1 MVMWK
6 VSEIHSAMT
15 AWVFRLSK
23 TAWEAS
29 QAMPKRTRF
38 PPDCCVRSVRGNSV
52 WAGGLTGYKS

>member
-23 TAWEAS
+23 GAWEAS
-29 QAMPKRTRF
+29 QAMPKTNQI
-38 PPDCCVRSVRGNSV
+38 P
-52 WAGGLTGYKS
+52 A